1 MQPAFAREVL
11 NRLPLAEGVLSLWR
25 WICADGPLDDL
36 FERHRGA
43 CYHDKIAFP
52 TLVAL
57 VRDALLEHDGSG
69 RKSFQRGRECG
80 ALAASVEAAYGK
92 LGRLPLALSEAFLA
106 GGAERLRELQPPAAA
121 RPVPKSLQTLRVF
134 VVDGKAI
141 KRVPKRLRPL
151 RGRPGGLLGG
161 KALVALEL
169 SSGLALGLAAAAD
182 GETNDAKLVPPLLPA
197 VRARAPG
204 CRLWV
209 ADRQF
214 CDLRQA
220 EAFTEA
226 GDHFVVRYHPKTQ
239 FHPDPARPFRSG
251 QDRRGRAFGEEEGC
265 LGRPGNPRRRR
276 VRRITLERPGE
287 EAIVLITDLL
297 DAATYPADDL
307 LEVYL
312 ARWGIERVFQQ
323 ITEVFALQRLIGT
336 TPQGTVFQL
345 AFCLLLYNIIQ
356 VVRAYV
362 AAGQRREVETVSTEL
377 LFDDV
382 RRQLTA
388 LHEVVAADAV
398 AALFTAR
405 PTAEQLRAR
414 LGALLGSVWTERW
427 RKAPAKRRKPAAVTK
442 PSARDHTSVHRILE
456 EHRGHITDSPS
467 S

>member
-1 MQPAFAREVL
+1 MPPEFARDVL
-11 NRLPLAEGVLSLWR
+11 NRLPLAEGALSLWR
-25 WICADGPLDDL
+25 WVCADEPLADL

-43 CYHDKIAFP
+43 CYQDKIAFP

-57 VRDALLEHDGSG
+57 MRDALLEHDGSG

-106 GGAERLRELQPPAAA
+106 GGAERLRELLPPAAA
-121 RPVPKSLQTLRVF
+121 RPIPESLQALRVF
-134 VVDGKAI
+134 VLDGKAI

-151 RGRPGGLLGG
+151 RGRPGGVLGG

-169 SSGLALGLAAAAD
+169 SSGLAVGLAADAD
-182 GETNDAKLVPPLLPA
+182 GEANDAKLVPALLPD

-204 CRLWV
+204 RRLWV

-214 CDLRQA
+214 CDLNQA

-239 FHPDPARPFRSG
+239 FHPEPAHSSRPG
-251 QDRRGRAFGEEEGC
+251 TDRRGRAFVEEWGR
-265 LGRPGNPRRRR
+265 LGRPDNKRRRA

-287 EAIVLITDLL
+287 EAIVLITDLS

-323 ITEVFALQRLIGT
+323 ITEVFALRRLIGT

-345 AFCLLLYNIIQ
+345 AFCLLLYNVIQ

-362 AAGQRREVETVSTEL
+362 AAGGRREVETVSTEL

-382 RRQLTA
+382 RRQLIA
-388 LHEVVAADAV
+388 LHEVVGADAV

-405 PTAEQLRAR
+405 PTAEQLRQR
-414 LGALLGSVWTERW
+414 LRALLGSVWTERW
-427 RKAPAKRRKPAAVTK
+427 RKAPAKRRGPAGVAK
-442 PSARDHTSVHRILE
+442 PSARDHTSVYRILE
-456 EHRGHITDSPS
+456 KDRHRKKDSPS